1 VLFIFLKISTSIAS
15 IKDIMTLNS
24 YNYKEWRDQLKII
37 LGLVDLDVTLQ
48 KDKLT
53 KLTIKS
59 IEDVKI
65 DVPWIGPN
73 CVCLKVM
80 QKIIS
85 ETFRGIIS
93 ETTMAKEF

>member
-15 IKDIMTLNS
+15 IKDIMTLNR

-53 KLTIKS
+53 KLTIKN

-80 QKIIS
+80 
-85 ETFRGIIS
+85 
-93 ETTMAKEF
+93 